1 MELVFNHVG
10 DFQTRRLR
18 IPGESSRIFELSSSL
33 VFLFLSFFFFLEAEK
48 RRIFELF
55 LESREDERRGSEKTT
70 LQEEVSR
77 EARVV
82 TKRGWPSRSVTKE
95 RNINVERDIHTTL
108 SIDVSKRPFTEE
120 EELPAVTIGRH
131 RCRSRGPTP
140 AIFLLST
147 LDNAHHSVFS
157 LPLLPSRSRSAR
169 LLGPPICRLLSSVRL
184 AEPFL
189 HPDTPTHPSGGTKR
203 RNHDVA
209 TTYAHDFHMSRRYQ
223 HHWYRFGALNRWDRS
238 TRTRQQRRFVESIFI
253 LPRRELETKN
263 DISIIDRMSCNVR
276 GKRSR
281 TSFKPFIRRVRST
294 LSLSL
299 FYTCLLRSLY
309 AIFPRVCLLGAS
321 NGAQRDG

>member
-1 MELVFNHVG
+1 MTFKRGGSGFLAN
-10 DFQTRRLR
+10 RR
-18 IPGESSRIFELSSSL
+18 ESLN
-33 VFLFLSFFFFLEAEK
+33 FLPLSFFFFFRSFFFWKQRSGESSNFFSKAERTRGGEA
-48 RRIFELF
+48 RRPH
-55 LESREDERRGSEKTT
+55 SRRKFPG
-70 LQEEVSR
+70 

-223 HHWYRFGALNRWDRS
+223 HH
-238 TRTRQQRRFVESIFI
+238 
-253 LPRRELETKN
+253 
-263 DISIIDRMSCNVR
+263 
-276 GKRSR
+276 
-281 TSFKPFIRRVRST
+281 
-294 LSLSL
+294 
-299 FYTCLLRSLY
+299 
-309 AIFPRVCLLGAS
+309 
-321 NGAQRDG
+321 